1 MSDRPAKD
9 IENSIM
15 GCMASATTVCIM
27 IPMDTV
33 KTRLVS
39 QMNYPD
45 LEAYKGI
52 SDCFRRVLKEE
63 GIGAFYRG
71 LTPRLLS
78 VVPMIGIQFGFY
90 EFTKKAMLARET
102 QVSIE
107 PSRYVTKAEMKR
119 REEDA
124 EDERNRK
131 SRLLEE
137 MAMEVA
143 ADDDQPFPAPFP
155 KKKGFWANKTA
166 KDKK

>member
-1 MSDRPAKD
+1 MFQRPARD

-15 GCMASATTVCIM
+15 GCMASATTVCLM

-33 KTRLVS
+33 KTRLVT

-45 LEAYKGI
+45 LTPYKGI
-52 SDCFRRVLKEE
+52 SDCFKRLLKEE

-78 VVPMIGIQFGFY
+78 VVPMIGLQFGFY
-90 EFTKKAMLARET
+90 EFTKKVMLARGGMEPAEPAKGPA
-102 QVSIE
+102 SKDEIE
-107 PSRYVTKAEMKR
+107 R
-119 REEDA
+119 REKEL
-124 EDERNRK
+124 ERERSK
-131 SRLLEE
+131 KDRLLQE

-155 KKKGFWANKTA
+155 KA
-166 KDKK
+166 K